1 MALLDSTIIIDFL
14 KNKPNAVKSIEQL
27 LSHGEKLKTTV
38 FNYYEIYFGELAFG
52 KKQTTP
58 QVLAFLETLEI
69 IFPSFASMQKSA
81 EIKFELQKKGRAIS
95 PNDLYIAG
103 IAITTGEMLF
113 TQNIKDFESISGLKI
128 TGY

>member
-14 KNKPNAVKSIEQL
+14 KNKPNAVKAIEQL

-52 KKQTTP
+52 KKQATP

-69 IFPSFASMQKSA
+69 IFPSVASMQKSA
-81 EIKFELQKKGRAIS
+81 EIRQVTGVEKK
-95 PNDLYIAG
+95 
-103 IAITTGEMLF
+103 EVF
-113 TQNIKDFESISGLKI
+113 
-128 TGY
+128 

>member
-14 KNKPNAVKSIEQL
+14 KNKPNAVKAIEQL

-52 KKQTTP
+52 KKQATP

-69 IFPSFASMQKSA
+69 IFPSVASMQKSA
-81 EIKFELQKKGRAIS
+81 EIRLELQKKGRTVGT
-95 PNDLYIAG
+95 NDLYIAG
-103 IAITTGEMLF
+103 IAITANETLF
-113 TQNIKDFESISGLKI
+113 TQNLKDFEQISGLKAQ
-128 TGY
+128 GY